1 MVALGRTGELA
12 VGGTAVVTLE
22 PWQPRG
28 HDPPCLDA
36 RVDSFST
43 VVYPVADPNLIAAGG
58 ATHLA
63 AAGVADL
70 FGPPDSFR
78 SYGIRASRLT
88 DRAT

>member
-1 MVALGRTGELA
+1 MVALGRAGELA

-36 RVDSFST
+36 RVDEFSM
-43 VVYPVADPNLIAAGG
+43 VVYTVADPNPMAGG